1 MLLLAKLLEGNRQK
15 LVLLVI
21 WKCLMDYMYGAII
34 TDVFAY
40 MNNIAHYNYYKLF
53 ISWILFFVFFLISG
67 LLSEG
72 MLKFSYTF
80 LFMFSLVPS
89 LTVWWVRDDN
99 NQCMI
104 LILLYWMC
112 WGGFSII
119 VERTRF
125 LGTKFLLSR
134 RLYSETLST
143 KVKNKK
149 KKNNIG
155 FIISAFMACLVLVLL
170 FSYKYGGGRLFISL
184 GSVYKYRQVT
194 GAAMSSLE
202 SYVFNWLPTVFMPF
216 VLMYFLIHKH
226 IVGTIVISLL
236 ISMCYSIYGNKAM
249 LFMLPLTVG
258 ITIIHK
264 VNLKKYLINY
274 ILFGMNFLTL
284 LSCIVYHAGI
294 TRWGVALVDRISTG
308 ISTGHFYYYDFFQK
322 HEFLYLRQSIFRLFV
337 KSPYNQ
343 AIGVIIGSHPD
354 YNSTGNANNFNN
366 GVFSDAYANFGVV
379 GVILFPLLFVLSI
392 RFFEMILMEID
403 ESYKYLILCWL
414 LLYCMSIGYFQW
426 LLSGGFIASII
437 FMQLYRKSRIKLF

>member
-1 MLLLAKLLEGNRQK
+1 MLILAKLLEGNRK
-15 LVLLVI
+15 KIILLVI

-40 MNNIAHYNYYKLF
+40 MNNIAHYNYYKLL
-53 ISWILFFVFFLISG
+53 ISWILFFLFFLISG

-99 NQCMI
+99 NLCMI

-119 VERTRF
+119 VERTRLGDSKIF
-125 LGTKFLLSR
+125 LR
-134 RLYSETLST
+134 RQWYSETLDI
-143 KVKNKK
+143 KAKNKV
-149 KKNNIG
+149 KNNIG
-155 FIISAFMACLVLVLL
+155 FIISAFMACLVLVLF
-170 FSYKYGGGRLFISL
+170 FSYKYGAGRLFISL
-184 GSVYKYRQVT
+184 GSVYKYRQVM
-194 GAAMSSLE
+194 GNAMSSFE
-202 SYVFNWLPTVFMPF
+202 SYVFNWLPSIIMPF
-216 VLMYFLIHKH
+216 ILMYFLIYKH
-226 IVGTIVISLL
+226 FVGAIAICLL
-236 ISMCYSIYGNKAM
+236 ISMCYSVYGNKAM

-274 ILFGMNFLTL
+274 LLFGMNLITL
-284 LSCIVYHAGI
+284 FSCIVYHAGI

-322 HEFLYLRQSIFRLFV
+322 HEFLYLRQSVFRLFM

-354 YNSTGNANNFNN
+354 YNSTGNTNNFNN

-379 GVILFPLLFVLSI
+379 GVILFPILFVLSI
-392 RFFEMILMEID
+392 RIFEKVLMEID

-426 LLSGGFIASII
+426 LLSGGFIISII
-437 FMQLYRKSRIKLF
+437 FMQLYRKSRIKFV